1 MLHYHHP
8 LDSPCLAGLVAI
20 TTGLRRFSSFFLLL
34 HFHCLNFVTFC
45 SCLICFSALRVLFCL
60 MDSFMKFSSFVF
72 LSVVLMFL
80 WIPLLLHHYLHVTMK
95 PNNPV
100 KNVFQCVSYIN
111 SVKCIYLKYMLL
123 VSNSSF
129 FQGLQRSYCEEIAW
143 WCLTLLFVCHTASR
157 GKERTQCCERGPY
170 AEEVRHQVW
179 DTYKWIRDPPRRLT
193 AGKASNPQLAWNI
206 VNSL

>member
-1 MLHYHHP
+1 
-8 LDSPCLAGLVAI
+8 
-20 TTGLRRFSSFFLLL
+20 
-34 HFHCLNFVTFC
+34 
-45 SCLICFSALRVLFCL
+45 
-60 MDSFMKFSSFVF
+60 
-72 LSVVLMFL
+72 MFL

-123 VSNSSF
+123 VSNASF
-129 FQGLQRSYCEEIAW
+129 FQGLQRSCCEEIAW

-193 AGKASNPQLAWNI
+193 AGKASKYFELI
-206 VNSL
+206 VMFISNSSNTFIDVTHKPECGHLLFISMVAAYLLYRHEMVSIYASDSWLE